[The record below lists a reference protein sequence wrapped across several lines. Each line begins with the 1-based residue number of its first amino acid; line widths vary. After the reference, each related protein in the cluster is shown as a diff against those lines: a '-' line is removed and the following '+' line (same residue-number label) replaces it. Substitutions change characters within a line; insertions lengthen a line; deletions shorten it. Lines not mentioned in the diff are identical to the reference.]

1 MEYPPLDQIR
11 ESVMGDVITMDDLTN
26 EEIIKLLDN
35 ARKML
40 PVAKGDIHLPLLQG
54 KVLANMFFENSTRTR
69 MSFETA
75 MKRLGGEVLN
85 FTSAGSSVSKGETL
99 FDTMQMIDG
108 YADVACNKTSK
119 TRCRTIQC

>member
-1 MEYPPLDQIR
+1 MEYPPLEQLR

-69 MSFETA
+69 
-75 MKRLGGEVLN
+75 
-85 FTSAGSSVSKGETL
+85 
-99 FDTMQMIDG
+99 I
-108 YADVACNKTSK
+108 
-119 TRCRTIQC
+119 